1 MINAKSLTIKGN
13 FLSNFSSRTIVNG
26 IELYINSIRIVEKRF
41 LLVFAVFMI
50 FVRGVLQ
57 IFQFLH
63 EIFEKEG
70 VYVLSNLGKEKPVAD
85 VTMFEV
91 GVCRPCGIRVK
102 IYKISSQNWHSQVS
116 NKN

>member
-1 MINAKSLTIKGN
+1 MKS
-13 FLSNFSSRTIVNG
+13 
-26 IELYINSIRIVEKRF
+26 IELYINFIRIVEKRF
-41 LLVFAVFMI
+41 LLVFTVFKI
-50 FVRGVLQ
+50 FVMGVLQ

-85 VTMFEV
+85 VTMFEI

-102 IYKISSQNWHSQVS
+102 IYKICSQNWHP
-116 NKN
+116 